1 MSRKVYATVQ
11 VSLII
16 DMDDDAILS
25 DIINELDYN
34 FTDKTGKATI
44 VDSNLEDYSV
54 EDSK

>member
-1 MSRKVYATVQ
+1 MSRKVYVTVQ
-11 VSLII
+11 VGLII

-25 DIINELDYN
+25 DVINELDYS
-34 FTDKTGKATI
+34 FSDQTGKATI